1 MAEGGAPGGGRLW
14 LDKRQSAPLRGGAP
28 QPPGAPPF
36 RPPRGLAGAGAPPG
50 PHGGPPRPAAPG
62 AGPSRGP
69 GPGGGVKVGLPERDL
84 LPGVRHTVAVA
95 SGKGGVGKSTVAVN
109 LALGLARLGYRVGLL
124 DADIYG
130 PSIPMMLGLRGR
142 QVEMR
147 EKRLLPMEKFGLR
160 LMSLGFLVQDDS
172 PLIWRGP
179 MVHGVVQQFLRDV
192 EWGELDV
199 LVVDLPPGTG
209 DAQLTLTQSIPLSGA
224 VVVSTPQE
232 IALLDARKGLR
243 MFDKVNA
250 PVLGFVE
257 NMGAFVCPS
266 CGAEHAIFSKGG
278 VARAAAELGVDLL
291 AEIPLDPAVTPGGD
305 RGIPIVEAAPDS
317 ETGRRFLELARRVAE
332 RVGAGT
338 PGSHEGG
345 DARP

>member
-1 MAEGGAPGGGRLW
+1 
-14 LDKRQSAPLRGGAP
+14 
-28 QPPGAPPF
+28 
-36 RPPRGLAGAGAPPG
+36 
-50 PHGGPPRPAAPG
+50 
-62 AGPSRGP
+62 
-69 GPGGGVKVGLPERDL
+69 
-84 LPGVRHTVAVA
+84 VRHTVAVA

-147 EKRLLPMEKFGLR
+147 EKRLLPMEKFGVW

-192 EWGELDV
+192 EWGELDL

-278 VARAAAELGVDLL
+278 VARAAAELGVDVL

-317 ETGRRFLELARRVAE
+317 ETARRFLELARRVAE
-332 RVGAGT
+332 RVGAAP
-338 PGSHEGG
+338 PGPDEGG
-345 DARP
+345 NARP